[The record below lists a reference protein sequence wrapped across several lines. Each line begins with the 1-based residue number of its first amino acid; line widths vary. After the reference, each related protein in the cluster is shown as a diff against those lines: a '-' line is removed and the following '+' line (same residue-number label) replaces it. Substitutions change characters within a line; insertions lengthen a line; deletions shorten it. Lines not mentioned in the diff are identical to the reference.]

1 MDLDRPQSQLDSYLR
16 ISQPSW
22 IGYMDLHICMC
33 YNKPCSNGIFWNIP
47 DAVSLLG
54 TSGKDSFLQPALPVT
69 RDKNWQKS
77 TYFTWASSICT
88 GLFPSPGSKFPK
100 PAASG
105 ELSHNTGRSWS
116 QLISVYLT
124 RVPKKVAN
132 LSSKEMHLVGL
143 EWVLLAGS
151 PTILAWRGSPPCR
164 SCSPF
169 TKVKILSVDDVLHLE
184 SSKLVHQECVRCSGG
199 GGGDSW
205 WSQEN
210 VSLQDVA
217 YALGTSQLSS
227 HASKA
232 FHQSLC
238 VSHITST
245 WAGYRRKF
253 LFKASRLI

>member
-143 EWVLLAGS
+143 EWVLLVG
-151 PTILAWRGSPPCR
+151 
-164 SCSPF
+164 
-169 TKVKILSVDDVLHLE
+169 
-184 SSKLVHQECVRCSGG
+184 
-199 GGGDSW
+199 
-205 WSQEN
+205 
-210 VSLQDVA
+210 VA
-217 YALGTSQLSS
+217 FLL
-227 HASKA
+227 
-232 FHQSLC
+232 
-238 VSHITST
+238 
-245 WAGYRRKF
+245 F
-253 LFKASRLI
+253 LFLAVLLFLPEEVALLVEVVLLLQRLKFSVLTTFCTLNQAS